1 MTYRAAVYDYD
12 RTVKAAELGPEEEK
26 AIRHLSPAQRKDLSP
41 KELALVARGIQ
52 RILKQPEVKRA
63 GGKNPYPYR
72 AFDNAKNP
80 VDIGFLAP
88 NSRGEMRV
96 YTWTGSGL
104 SMADRVQPERFATEA
119 EAERV
124 IKAKVLSEIRRYH
137 PGDDVF
143 ITGW

>member
-1 MTYRAAVYDYD
+1 M
-12 RTVKAAELGPEEEK
+12 
-26 AIRHLSPAQRKDLSP
+26 
-41 KELALVARGIQ
+41 
-52 RILKQPEVKRA
+52 KRA

-72 AFDNAKNP
+72 AFNNPTNP

-96 YTWTGSGL
+96 YSWTGSGL
-104 SMADRVQPERFATEA
+104 SMGDRAQPESFATET

-124 IKAKVLSEIRRYH
+124 IQTKVLAEIRRYH